1 MTSPLVTHGV
11 GKRFR
16 RRWALRDCTLTIPER
31 AIVGLAGPNGAGKS
45 TLLGL
50 TVGLFAPTEGRIDV
64 LGRDPRRQQEVLAD
78 VGYVARDAPL
88 YRTFTVR
95 DTIEFARATNPGWDE
110 SIASEFLTRLSA
122 DDRVSTLSAGERARL
137 ALAVALGK
145 RPALLLL
152 DEPFARL
159 DPLAAREFL
168 QLLMDGVS
176 ELEATV
182 VIASHVV
189 ADIERVSD
197 HIVLLSE
204 GHVRL
209 EGSVEEL
216 LSSHRLLTGRGAA
229 ARQDPRRPGDRPRA
243 PQRAPDDAARTAQRP
258 RRRPFVVGRRD
269 RARGPPARL
278 HGARAPAR
286 PDGAGEGAAAMAWV
300 TWRQHRHQLLIG
312 LALIVG
318 LALAA
323 LVTGLPMRTAYQR
336 EALSS
341 CLPPTAR
348 SGCDIIVRHF
358 QSEFG
363 SRVDIA
369 RYLILLPALVGMFV
383 GAPLLARE
391 LEHGTHRFAWTQSVT
406 RRRWLLS
413 KTLLLALAVTLSA
426 LVLSAIVT
434 WWRQPFDGL
443 EGRMSPS
450 GFEIQGLVVPA
461 YAVFALALGV
471 LAGAALRRSLAAI
484 SLTLVAFVAV
494 RLAVANAP
502 AAALRRARAR
512 NDGGAGSRRP
522 CA

>member
-1 MTSPLVTHGV
+1 
-11 GKRFR
+11 
-16 RRWALRDCTLTIPER
+16 
-31 AIVGLAGPNGAGKS
+31 
-45 TLLGL
+45 
-50 TVGLFAPTEGRIDV
+50 
-64 LGRDPRRQQEVLAD
+64 
-78 VGYVARDAPL
+78 
-88 YRTFTVR
+88 
-95 DTIEFARATNPGWDE
+95 
-110 SIASEFLTRLSA
+110 
-122 DDRVSTLSAGERARL
+122 
-137 ALAVALGK
+137 
-145 RPALLLL
+145 
-152 DEPFARL
+152 
-159 DPLAAREFL
+159 
-168 QLLMDGVS
+168 
-176 ELEATV
+176 
-182 VIASHVV
+182 
-189 ADIERVSD
+189 
-197 HIVLLSE
+197 
-204 GHVRL
+204 
-209 EGSVEEL
+209 
-216 LSSHRLLTGRGAA
+216 
-229 ARQDPRRPGDRPRA
+229 
-243 PQRAPDDAARTAQRP
+243 
-258 RRRPFVVGRRD
+258 
-269 RARGPPARL
+269 
-278 HGARAPAR
+278 
-286 PDGAGEGAAAMAWV
+286 MAWV

-348 SGCDIIVRHF
+348 SGCDIILRHF
-358 QSEFG
+358 QTEFG
-363 SRVDIA
+363 TRVDIA

-494 RLAVANAP
+494 RLAVAKLLRPRYEPPEHETMAGLVPGAHARDWVLSNSLVDAVGRHISSAREDLAILHAQQARIDP
-502 AAALRRARAR
+502 QEYLLSLGWRRALSFQPADQFWTFQAIEAAIFFAFAAALIAATVWLLQR
-512 NDGGAGSRRP
+512 SP
-522 CA
+522 S